1 MKKGYVVGEYIIVTF
16 FFLILIVGIVS
27 QLTETTAFE
36 ANKISSDVACKSAER
51 LFRDVVDKAP
61 VEITWKADYNN
72 FIAGTTSLADL
83 RKNWTH
89 FGISTGNNYEVD
101 YTALDF
107 LINNV
112 SLINFT
118 QFLDS
123 GESFEISHEVIG
135 VDIGSIYS
143 TKLSL
148 ANAAPRAQ
156 IWMNATSG
164 VANDNI
170 IHNVLGIAAGSNATG
185 ARFETELFFPN
196 ATIIGTQ
203 NSSLDSGDLFTIS
216 NGTDGASLTVD
227 FTLDG
232 ADEDILYI
240 AYTVNDTTVASWDST
255 WTTGGATFLNIDKIV
270 TKNNLITFRN
280 FKFKNVSL
288 DRVYSIYLGNNTL
301 AKGSFGAEQRDSLD
315 HLCEYNR
322 MYKIIG
328 GTRLSS
334 QSIVNSVRV
343 VNITPTLIAEISVL
357 IGS

>member
-1 MKKGYVVGEYIIVTF
+1 MKKGYVIGEYIIVSF
-16 FFLILIVGIVS
+16 FFLMLIVGVVS

-36 ANKISSDVACKSAER
+36 ANKISSDLACKSAER
-51 LFRDVVDKAP
+51 LFRDVVDKP
-61 VEITWKADYNN
+61 PIDLTWKTDYNN
-72 FIAGTTSLADL
+72 FIAGTTSLTNL

-89 FGISTGNNYEVD
+89 FGISTGNKYEVD

-118 QFLDS
+118 QFLNT
-123 GESFEISHEVIG
+123 GESFKISHEVIG
-135 VDIGSIYS
+135 VDVGSIYS
-143 TKLSL
+143 TKLDL
-148 ANAAPRAQ
+148 TNKAPSAQ

-164 VANDNI
+164 VASDNI
-170 IHNVLGIAAGSNATG
+170 VHNVLGIAAGSNASG

-216 NGTDGASLTVD
+216 NGSDGASLTVD
-227 FTLDG
+227 FSIG
-232 ADEDILYI
+232 GSDEDILYV
-240 AYTVNDTTVASWDST
+240 AYTVNDTSVANWDST
-255 WTTGGATFLNIDKIV
+255 WTTGSATFSDIDKIT

-280 FKFKNVSL
+280 LKFKNVSL
-288 DRVYSIYLGNNTL
+288 DREYSIYLGNNTL
-301 AKGSFGAEQRDSLD
+301 AKGSFVAEQRDSSD
-315 HLCEYNR
+315 HLCEYTR
-322 MYKIIG
+322 MYEIIG

-334 QSIVNSVRV
+334 QSIVDSARV
-343 VNITPTLIAEISVL
+343 VNITPTLVAEISVL

>member
-1 MKKGYVVGEYIIVTF
+1 MKKGYVIGEYIIVSF
-16 FFLILIVGIVS
+16 FFLMLIVGVVS

-36 ANKISSDVACKSAER
+36 ANKISSDISCESAER
-51 LFRDVVDKAP
+51 LFRDVVDKSP
-61 VEITWKADYNN
+61 VEITWKKDYNN
-72 FIAGTTSLADL
+72 FIGGTTSLTEL

-89 FGISTGNNYEVD
+89 FGISTGNTYEVD

-118 QFLDS
+118 QFLNS
-123 GESFEISHEVIG
+123 GESFKISHEVIG
-135 VDIGSIYS
+135 VDVGSIYS
-143 TKLSL
+143 TKLDL
-148 ANAAPRAQ
+148 TNKAPRAQ

-170 IHNVLGIAAGSNATG
+170 VHNVLGIAAGSNASG

-203 NSSLDSGDLFTIS
+203 NSSLDSGDLVTIS
-216 NGTDGASLTVD
+216 NGTEGASLTVD
-227 FTLDG
+227 FSIG
-232 ADEDILYI
+232 GSDEDILYV
-240 AYTVNDTTVASWDST
+240 AYTVNDTSIPNWDST
-255 WTTGGATFLNIDKIV
+255 WTTGGATFLNVDKIV
-270 TKNNLITFRN
+270 TKNNLIM
-280 FKFKNVSL
+280 FKNLKLKNVSL
-288 DRVYSIYLGNNTL
+288 DREYSIYLGNNTL
-301 AKGSFGAEQRDSLD
+301 AKGSFGAEQRDSSD

-334 QSIVNSVRV
+334 QSIVDSARV
-343 VNITPTLIAEISVL
+343 VNITPTLVAELSVL